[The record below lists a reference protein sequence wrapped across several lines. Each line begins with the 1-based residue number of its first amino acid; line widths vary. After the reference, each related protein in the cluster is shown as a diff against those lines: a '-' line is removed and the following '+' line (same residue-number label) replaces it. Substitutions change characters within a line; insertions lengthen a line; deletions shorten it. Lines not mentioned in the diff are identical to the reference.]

1 MAHYEHVRMIELPE
15 PVGFVLGG
23 GGSLGAGQV
32 GMLQAL
38 QERDVRPALV
48 VGTSV
53 GSVNGALL
61 ALDPDEAP
69 TRLAGI
75 WQRMTR
81 AKVFPGGP
89 LAQLRTLRQ
98 HRNHLFPN
106 TGLAEILRT
115 ELAGVDDF
123 ANLRLPFGTVAV
135 DAVTGQAVLMTSGPL
150 TPAILASSAIPGIY
164 PPVHHDG
171 HVLYDGGVI
180 ANVPIRQALALGAKS
195 LVVLDC
201 AFPGHL
207 PRVPETLADAV
218 LFWATLGMRNQAV
231 LESERASAKVPV
243 VYLPGAPVQA
253 VTPLDFSHTSEL
265 ISRSYHSS
273 SEFLANL
280 TINGPGLYGWP

>member
-1 MAHYEHVRMIELPE
+1 VDEIDLPK

-32 GMLQAL
+32 GMLRAL
-38 QERDVRPALV
+38 AERGVRPDLV

-61 ALDPDEAP
+61 ALDPEKAP
-69 TRLAGI
+69 ARLAEV

-81 AKVFPGGP
+81 ARVFPGGP
-89 LAQLRTLRQ
+89 LAQLTTLRK

-106 TGLAEILRT
+106 TGLAEILAT

-123 ANLRLPFGTVAV
+123 AHLRLPFGAVAV
-135 DAVTGQAVLMTSGPL
+135 DALTGQAVLINEGPL

-164 PPVHHDG
+164 PPVHHEG
-171 HVLYDGGVI
+171 RVLYDGGVV
-180 ANVPIRQALALGAKS
+180 ANVPIRQALASGARS
-195 LVVLDC
+195 VVILDC

-218 LFWATLGMRNQAV
+218 FFWTTLGMRNQAV
-231 LESERASAKVPV
+231 LESERAAGEVPV
-243 VYLPGAPVQA
+243 VYLPGSPVQNL
-253 VTPLDFSHTSEL
+253 TPLDFRHTTEL
-265 ISRSYHSS
+265 ISNAYTSS
-273 SEFLANL
+273 SEFLRE
-280 TINGPGLYGWP
+280 IRIDGPGLYGKP